1 MPEIKDRN
9 VVWSWAASA
18 VCFAVLMLYHFRSDG
33 YSDIG
38 DGILHYQISHYS
50 WKHPELLLH
59 HWGKPFFTLISSP
72 FAQLGYNGI
81 VFFNILCASATAFF
95 SSRMLS
101 AAGYKFGAVA
111 GMLSVFSPLYFS
123 VTLSGL
129 TEPLFSLVLTLSVF
143 LVMKG
148 RSGWA
153 ATLVSFLPF
162 VRTEGFLLLPLFG
175 LVFLIRKN
183 WKAIPFLAFGTLIYS
198 LVGGIATGN
207 FGWVITGNPY
217 TGEELYGHG
226 EFFHF
231 IKNNEAF
238 LGTSGVV
245 LFAVAFVLLIV
256 RLVKYKKQHPL
267 FAEEVVLVFGSFIVY
282 LLAHSIFWAY
292 GLFGSYGLL
301 RVMAAVTPLAAVAAA
316 GTLDLLYSKINQRRA
331 WIPFGL
337 AMVVVVVNTI
347 QTLNQSRLPF
357 RIDNS
362 QYAAYHAGKWLKEH
376 TQEKNILYTQHPFIV
391 FLADYDPFDRQ
402 YTRTLWDLEA
412 EKNNK
417 QLPVQGS
424 LIVWDSHFA
433 ALEGRTSVDSL
444 KSNVNY
450 EVVYH
455 VKSEKA
461 EYRTSGGNEW
471 PEVYIFKQK

>member
-9 VVWSWAASA
+9 IVLSWTVSA
-18 VCFAVLMLYHFRSDG
+18 VCFAVLMIYHFRSDG

-59 HWGKPFFTLISSP
+59 HWGKPFFTFISSP
-72 FAQLGYNGI
+72 FAQFGYAGI

-101 AAGYKFGAVA
+101 VAGYKFGAVA
-111 GMLSVFSPLYFS
+111 GLIAVFSPLYFS

-143 LVMKG
+143 LVMK
-148 RSGWA
+148 RRQSWA
-153 ATLVSFLPF
+153 AILVSFLPF

-175 LVFLIRKN
+175 LVFLIRQN
-183 WKAIPFLAFGTLIYS
+183 RKAIPLLAFGTLVYS

-245 LFAVAFVLLIV
+245 LFAAAFLLLIV
-256 RLVKYKKQHPL
+256 RLVKYNKQHPL
-267 FAEEVVLVFGSFIVY
+267 FNEEVLLIFGSFIVY

-301 RVMAAVTPLAAVAAA
+301 RVMAAVTPLAAVVAA
-316 GTLDLLYSKINQRRA
+316 GTLDLLYSKINQRRV
-331 WIPFGL
+331 WIPVGL

-347 QTLNQSRLPF
+347 QTLNQSRVPF

-362 QYAAYHAGKWLKEH
+362 QFAAYNAGKWLKEH
-376 TQEKNILYTQHPFIV
+376 THEKNTLYTQHPFIV
-391 FLADYDPFDRQ
+391 FLAGYDPFDLQ
-402 YTRTLWDLEA
+402 HTRSLWDLEA
-412 EKNNK
+412 EKNSG
-417 QLPVQGS
+417 QLPVRGS
-424 LIVWDSHFA
+424 FIVWDSHFA
-433 ALEGRTSVDSL
+433 ALEGRTSIDSL
-444 KSNVNY
+444 KSNINY
-450 EVVYH
+450 ELVYH

-461 EYRTSGGNEW
+461 EYRTSGGDEW